1 MLPPGVPLV
10 GFSLGPN
17 LSGVPEAALEVA
29 QLPDPVPPVC
39 LVECPVFAELLQLL
53 ALAKCAGAFG
63 IANIAVIAIT
73 APKAIVS
80 LFICSQILSQY
91 KRIL

>member
-1 MLPPGVPLV
+1 
-10 GFSLGPN
+10 
-17 LSGVPEAALEVA
+17 VPEAAREVA

-73 APKAIVS
+73 ATRAIVTPS
-80 LFICSQILSQY
+80 IWSQLLCPH

>member
-10 GFSLGPN
+10 EFWFLI
-17 LSGVPEAALEVA
+17 GVPEAALEVA

-39 LVECPVFAELLQLL
+39 LVKCPVFTKLLQLL

-73 APKAIVS
+73 TPKAIVS
-80 LFICSQILSQY
+80 PFICSQILSQY